1 MTSLQISIRRN
12 LARSRAVGV
21 VAVVLAGI
29 GFAAAAQ
36 ARDNVSFSVQF
47 GQPAYA
53 YPVYSQPQVVYVQP
67 QPVYVQQAPVYA
79 QPAPVYYQGPQ
90 VIYGAPRP
98 VTYGYPGLYANGR
111 TRGYGYDHDHDHD
124 HDRDHD
130 RGHGWNK
137 RRGGYYVQQAPRYAP
152 DYAPIYYRR

>member
-1 MTSLQISIRRN
+1 MTSLQTSFSRN
-12 LARSRAVGV
+12 SARSRAVGV

-29 GFAAAAQ
+29 GFAGAAQ

-67 QPVYVQQAPVYA
+67 QPVYVQQAPVYV

-90 VIYGAPRP
+90 VIYGAPQP
-98 VTYGYPGLYANGR
+98 VTYGYPGLYVNR
-111 TRGYGYDHDHDHD
+111 QTRGYGA
-124 HDRDHD
+124 RLWL
-130 RGHGWNK
+130 R
-137 RRGGYYVQQAPRYAP
+137 P
-152 DYAPIYYRR
+152 